1 MTTQTIKKTR
11 QAPRYR
17 IKTTRDG
24 DVVLRYT
31 DSDGIQRLRMFWC
44 PEDGGYV
51 SQRLS
56 CGELR
61 QVCDMLGV
69 NGDTLRCETRADL
82 AGVIRREHRAYLR
95 TVTQ

>member
-24 DVVLRYT
+24 DVVLHYNNEVGLPVVR
-31 DSDGIQRLRMFWC
+31 IFWC
-44 PEDGGYV
+44 PSDGGYV
-51 SQRLS
+51 RERFPYRQACKRL
-56 CGELR
+56 GI
-61 QVCDMLGV
+61 

-82 AGVIRREHRAYLR
+82 AGLIRREHRAYLR
-95 TVTQ
+95 AVRQ